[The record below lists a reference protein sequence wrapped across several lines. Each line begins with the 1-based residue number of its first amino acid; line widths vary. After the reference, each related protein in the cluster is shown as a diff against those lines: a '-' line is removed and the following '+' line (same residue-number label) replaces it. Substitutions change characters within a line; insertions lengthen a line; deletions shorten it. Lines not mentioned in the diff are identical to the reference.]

1 MQTVVFFDGMCNLCN
16 GAVKFIIKRDVKNT
30 FKFASLQ
37 SDFAKSELAHF
48 DVDFTAPSSFILL
61 YQGKI
66 YLKSTAALMVA
77 KKINGLWPLC
87 YFFII
92 VPRFIR
98 DWVYSLIAKNRYRWF
113 GKLESCWVPNESL
126 RHKFLS

>member
-1 MQTVVFFDGMCNLCN
+1 MQTIVFFDGLCNLCS
-16 GAVKFIIKRDVKNT
+16 ASVKFIIKYDKKNK

-61 YQGKI
+61 DQGKI
-66 YLKSTAALMVA
+66 YQKSTAALMVA
-77 KKINGLWPLC
+77 KKLNGLWPLC

-126 RHKFLS
+126 LHKFLS

>member
-1 MQTVVFFDGMCNLCN
+1 MQTVVFFDGVCNLCS
-16 GAVKFIIKRDVKNT
+16 ASVQFIIKYDKKNN

-37 SDFAKSELAHF
+37 SDFAKNELAHF
-48 DVDFTAPSSFILL
+48 DVDFTSPSSFILL

-66 YLKSTAALMVA
+66 YRKSTAALMVA
-77 KKINGLWPLC
+77 KKLNGLWPLC